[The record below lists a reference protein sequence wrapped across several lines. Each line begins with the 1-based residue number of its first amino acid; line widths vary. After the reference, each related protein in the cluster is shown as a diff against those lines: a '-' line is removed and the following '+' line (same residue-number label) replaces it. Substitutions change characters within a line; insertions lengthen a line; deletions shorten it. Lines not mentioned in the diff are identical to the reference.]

1 LQRAKD
7 AVPPLQGTR
16 LGARIWHLEASNN
29 KQDGL
34 VRKPAG
40 SVPEEA
46 LSGYLNAQLSNRV
59 VLLQALMK
67 PKQ

>member
-1 LQRAKD
+1 MMLQISMTLFLAQFAIAAQVRDILKRA
-7 AVPPLQGTR
+7 
-16 LGARIWHLEASNN
+16 
-29 KQDGL
+29 
-34 VRKPAG
+34 KPAG

-46 LSGYLNAQLSNRV
+46 LSGYLNTQLSNRV